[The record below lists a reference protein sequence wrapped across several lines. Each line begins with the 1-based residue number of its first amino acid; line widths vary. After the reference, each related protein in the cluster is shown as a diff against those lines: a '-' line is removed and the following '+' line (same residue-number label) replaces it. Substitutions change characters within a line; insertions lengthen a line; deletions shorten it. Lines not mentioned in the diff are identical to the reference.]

1 MALRFLFPT
10 MVRLLL
16 GAVVALGIAAGP
28 AARADD
34 ISAAGRGV
42 VRIVTIATAEGEVV
56 GFGHGSGFAVAP
68 NRIITNAHVVELA
81 ARYPANVVIGV
92 VPSEG
97 DKSFQG
103 KLIAYDAQRDL
114 AMIEFKGAKLPPL
127 TLFSGPVQEGDAVIA
142 LGYPGNVDLAT
153 AQSAADFIKPLLP
166 VRTQGG
172 FAGRR
177 VMTGV
182 QVLLHTASIARG
194 NSGGP
199 LLDKCGRVI
208 GVNSA
213 LTKAEDGDS
222 TFGFAIADTEL
233 MAFLSQAKQPIAT
246 VALPCTSIEDKL
258 RLDREAA
265 SAAADAQVAATQAAD
280 SKATLERE
288 AAMDKAR
295 ALLERRIEDFIAVAA
310 ILLVLGALAIG
321 GAGMLEM
328 RQKRRAAIWVVVLGV
343 ALFIAS
349 AIVFFARPAGTVTL
363 PAAATST
370 TAATADPGY
379 GRYACHIVPERSR
392 INVSNPQ
399 DVSFGYGKDGCVDGR
414 TQFAEN
420 GKKWERVLVP
430 DDQQTV
436 SVLQYD
442 SAQHTYTESRY
453 FLTAQQM
460 AEARRLRGPASADT
474 AAPQRCSAGE
484 PERQKLASQQS
495 AIIGT
500 LPPQPDEWLVYECA
514 KAP

>member
-1 MALRFLFPT
+1 MKRFLAIFSWVFFAFLLPT
-10 MVRLLL
+10 
-16 GAVVALGIAAGP
+16 AA
-28 AARADD
+28 AADD
-34 ISAAGRGV
+34 ISATGRGV

-68 NRIITNAHVVELA
+68 NRIVTNAHVVELA
-81 ARYPANVVIGV
+81 ARYPANVVIGI

-97 DKSFQG
+97 AKSFQG

-114 AMIEFKGAKLPPL
+114 ALIEFKGSPLPPV
-127 TLFSGPVQEGDAVIA
+127 TLFSGPVQDGDTVIS

-153 AQSAADFIKPLLP
+153 AQSAADFIKPLQA

-199 LLDKCGRVI
+199 LLDRCGRVI

-246 VALPCTSIEDKL
+246 VALPCTSIEERL
-258 RLDREAA
+258 RLDRDAA

-280 SKATLERE
+280 TKATLARE
-288 AAMDKAR
+288 AAMEQAR
-295 ALLERRIEDFIAVAA
+295 AQLERRIEDIIAVAA
-310 ILLVLGALAIG
+310 LLLVVGALAIG

-328 RQKRRAAIWVVVLGV
+328 RNKRRAAIWTLAGGG
-343 ALFIAS
+343 ALVIAS
-349 AIVFFARPAGTVTL
+349 AAVFFTRPAGTVTL
-363 PAAATST
+363 PQPSPSDD
-370 TAATADPGY
+370 TAAKADPGY
-379 GRYACHIVPERSR
+379 GKFACHIIPERSR
-392 INVSNPQ
+392 INISSPQ
-399 DVSFGYGKDGCVDGR
+399 DVTLDYGKDGCINDR
-414 TQFAEN
+414 TQYAEN
-420 GKKWERVLVP
+420 GKKWERILVP
-430 DDQQTV
+430 EDEQTV

-442 SAQHTYTESRY
+442 GDTHTYTDSRY
-453 FLTAQQM
+453 FVTAAQM
-460 AEARRLRGPASADT
+460 AEARRLRGAVEQKACTAS
-474 AAPQRCSAGE
+474 E
-484 PERQKLASQQS
+484 PDRLKLASQQT
-495 AIIGT
+495 AIRDA
-500 LPPQPDEWLVYECA
+500 LPPQPDEWLVYNCIRT
-514 KAP
+514 P